1 MTTTNGANKVIGMFG
16 FSVENLDVFRELFN
30 ASVEINLFELPREN
44 TKDTVKQVDNFFIH
58 QYAPAEQDAE
68 SRINEILRDMLAIHA
83 DYYFISSQAQFHQ
96 KVYNSLVHYGY
107 KVVVM

>member
-16 FSVENLDVFRELFN
+16 FSAENLDVFRELFN

>member
-1 MTTTNGANKVIGMFG
+1 MTTEKNNKVIGMFG
-16 FSVENLDVFRELFN
+16 FSAENLDVFRELFD

-44 TKDTVKQVDNFFIH
+44 TKDTVKQEDNFFIH

-68 SRINEILRDMLAIHA
+68 TRINEILRDMLAIHA

-107 KVVVM
+107 KMVVM

>member
-1 MTTTNGANKVIGMFG
+1 MTTTDGTNKVIGMFG

-58 QYAPAEQDAE
+58 QYKPTTNSAA
-68 SRINEILRDMLAIHA
+68 SRINEIIRDMLAIHA
-83 DYYFISSQAQFHQ
+83 DYYFIASNALFHNEVH
-96 KVYNSLVHYGY
+96 KSITHYGY
-107 KVVVM
+107 KVVII

>member
-1 MTTTNGANKVIGMFG
+1 MTTTKNNKVIGMFG
-16 FSVENLDVFRELFN
+16 FSAENLDVFRELFN

-44 TKDTVKQVDNFFIH
+44 TKDTVKQDDNFFIH

-68 SRINEILRDMLAIHA
+68 SRINEIIRDMLAIHA

>member
-1 MTTTNGANKVIGMFG
+1 MTTNSNNKVIGMFG
-16 FSVENLDVFRELFN
+16 FSAENLNVFRELFN
-30 ASVEINLFELPREN
+30 ASVEINLFELPSEN
-44 TKDTVKQVDNFFIH
+44 TKDTVKHVDNFYIH
-58 QYAPAEQDAE
+58 QYALAEQSAD
-68 SRINEILRDMLAIHA
+68 SRINEIIRDMLAIHA

>member
-1 MTTTNGANKVIGMFG
+1 MTTTKNNKVIGMFG
-16 FSVENLDVFRELFN
+16 VSAENLDVFRELFN

-44 TKDTVKQVDNFFIH
+44 TKDTVKQEDNFFIH

-68 SRINEILRDMLAIHA
+68 SRINEIIRDMLAIHA

>member
-1 MTTTNGANKVIGMFG
+1 MTTGSKNKVIGMFG

-44 TKDTVKQVDNFFIH
+44 TKDTLKQVDNFYVH
-58 QYAPAEQDAE
+58 QYELAEQNAE

-83 DYYFISSQAQFHQ
+83 DYYFISSQTQFHQ

>member
-1 MTTTNGANKVIGMFG
+1 MTTTKNNKVIGMFG
-16 FSVENLDVFRELFN
+16 FSAENLDVFRELFD

-58 QYAPAEQDAE
+58 QYELAEQNAE
-68 SRINEILRDMLAIHA
+68 TRINEIIRDMLAIHA
-83 DYYFISSQAQFHQ
+83 NYYFIASNAPLYDEVH
-96 KVYNSLVHYGY
+96 KNITHYGY

>member
-1 MTTTNGANKVIGMFG
+1 MTTTKNNKVIGMFG
-16 FSVENLDVFRELFN
+16 FSAENLEVFRELFN

-44 TKDTVKQVDNFFIH
+44 TKDTVKQEDNFFIH

-68 SRINEILRDMLAIHA
+68 SRINEIIRDMLAIHA
-83 DYYFISSQAQFHQ
+83 DYYFISSQTQFHQ

>member
-1 MTTTNGANKVIGMFG
+1 MNTEKNNKVIGMFG
-16 FSVENLDVFRELFN
+16 FSAENLEVFRELFN
-30 ASVEINLFELPREN
+30 ASVEINLFELPREK

-58 QYAPAEQDAE
+58 QYALAEQSAE
-68 SRINEILRDMLAIHA
+68 TRINEILRDMLAIHA
-83 DYYFISSQAQFHQ
+83 DYYFISSQTQFHQ

>member
-1 MTTTNGANKVIGMFG
+1 MTTESNNKVIGIFG
-16 FSVENLDVFRELFN
+16 FSAENLDTFRELFN
-30 ASVEINLFELPREN
+30 ASVEINLFELPSEN
-44 TKDTVKQVDNFFIH
+44 TKDTAKQVDNFYIH
-58 QYAPAEQDAE
+58 QYALAEQSAE
-68 SRINEILRDMLAIHA
+68 PRINEILRDMLAIHA

>member
-1 MTTTNGANKVIGMFG
+1 MTTESNNKVIGMFG
-16 FSVENLDVFRELFN
+16 FSAENLDVFRELFN

>member
-1 MTTTNGANKVIGMFG
+1 MTTNRNNKVIGMFG
-16 FSVENLDVFRELFN
+16 FSAENLDVFRELFD

-44 TKDTVKQVDNFFIH
+44 TKDTVKQVDNFYVH
-58 QYAPAEQDAE
+58 QYELAEQNAE
-68 SRINEILRDMLAIHA
+68 TRINEILRDMLAIHA

>member
-1 MTTTNGANKVIGMFG
+1 MTTTKNNKVIGMFG
-16 FSVENLDVFRELFN
+16 FSAENLDVFRELFN

-44 TKDTVKQVDNFFIH
+44 TKDTVKQEDNFFIH

-68 SRINEILRDMLAIHA
+68 SRINEIIRDMLAIHA

>member
-1 MTTTNGANKVIGMFG
+1 MTTESNNKVIGIFG
-16 FSVENLDVFRELFN
+16 FSAENLDTFRELFN
-30 ASVEINLFELPREN
+30 ASVEINLFELPSEN
-44 TKDTVKQVDNFFIH
+44 TKDTVKHVDNFFIH

-68 SRINEILRDMLAIHA
+68 SRINEIIRDMLAIHA